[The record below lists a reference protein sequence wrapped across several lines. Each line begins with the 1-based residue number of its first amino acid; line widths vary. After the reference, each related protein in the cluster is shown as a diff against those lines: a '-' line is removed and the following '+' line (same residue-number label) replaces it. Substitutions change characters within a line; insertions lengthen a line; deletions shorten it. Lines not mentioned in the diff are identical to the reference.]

1 MKFRISK
8 KTEEVEIKVSG
19 VEGQE
24 QQLLDAFQE
33 CKEGRCTCPT
43 QEYQKL
49 DALQVEHVNGEIS
62 LRLKPKEGAEFDQA
76 EIERCL
82 AHTAERIK

>member
-1 MKFRISK
+1 MKYQISK
-8 KTEEVEIKVSG
+8 KAQEVEIKVGG

-33 CKEGRCTCPT
+33 CQEGRCTCPT

-49 DALQVEHVNGEIS
+49 DSLQVEHANGEIS

-82 AHTAERIK
+82 AHTAAQIK

>member
-1 MKFRISK
+1 MKFKISK
-8 KTEEVEIKVSG
+8 KAKDVEIKVGG

-49 DALQVEHVNGEIS
+49 DALQIEHANGEIS
-62 LRLKPKEGAEFDQA
+62 LRLKPKEGTEFDQA

-82 AHTAERIK
+82 EHTKSRLK